1 MDKANRM
8 LHITHIS
15 ALVCI
20 AVSILIASIA
30 FAFTAAKQPS
40 AKEYPVFLNKTEAAE
55 YLGISAADFDRLVKA
70 EDEAKTAQENTGGTR
85 NALAVRTVTVEGTT
99 YYQRESLDTLL
110 SENGYH
116 RIVVEEGKIKL
127 S

>member
-1 MDKANRM
+1 M
-8 LHITHIS
+8 
-15 ALVCI
+15 
-20 AVSILIASIA
+20 
-30 FAFTAAKQPS
+30 
-40 AKEYPVFLNKTEAAE
+40 NKTEAAE

-70 EDEAKTAQENTGGTR
+70 EDEAKAAQENTGGTR
-85 NALAVRTVTVEGTT
+85 NALAVRTVTVERTT